1 MRKLF
6 ITIICVTL
14 LASCSKRNPAIYE
27 NDTEPHD
34 WIGQTS
40 ITEVS
45 NSHSGKSVSL
55 IDSLNPYSLGLQKKI
70 EDIAEG
76 KFKTINFS
84 YWVYLKSDSIK
95 ALTVLSIDYEGKNLN
110 WEGLPLLK
118 DKVKELNKWVQ
129 VNETFKMPS
138 SAEPDHNITLYV
150 WNPSKEEV
158 LIDDLRIVFN

>member
-6 ITIICVTL
+6 IAITCIAI
-14 LASCSKRNPAIYE
+14 LASCSKKNPAIYE
-27 NDTEPHD
+27 NDTEPHE
-34 WIGQTS
+34 WVGQTS
-40 ITEVS
+40 ITPIA

-84 YWVYLKSDSIK
+84 YWIYLKSDSIK
-95 ALTVLSIDYEGKNLN
+95 ANTVLSIDYDGKNLN
-110 WEGLPLLK
+110 WEGRPLK
-118 DKVKELNKWVQ
+118 GKVKEFNKWVQ
-129 VNETFKMPS
+129 INEKFTLPPT
-138 SAEPDHNITLYV
+138 AEPDNTITLYV